1 MWQPGQLKYGQD
13 ALRHLEYQSMLV
25 NLQGNEENKPD
36 ISFPLI
42 DPKNKMQIDI
52 TVNVSQIQIIL
63 FAFVADNMTQYYP
76 YSFVP
81 LLSTTRTTLFYF
93 FLLQS

>member
-63 FAFVADNMTQYYP
+63 FAFVADMTQYYP